1 MIPISRRLTRWLLA
15 ALLALSAGLHAES
28 VVRDRTSMADIP
40 LITGQ
45 LPQCPDNRAM
55 IKPILGTRGAVV
67 APHSLASQAGLAIL
81 QEGGNAIEATIA
93 VAATLAVVYPHM
105 TGIGGD
111 GFWLLRAPGQPM
123 LSIDACGRTGSAVHA
138 GLYGDAASIPW
149 RGPLAANTVAGTVSG
164 WAAAFAHSQAAWGGK
179 LPFARLLEAAIA
191 YARDGFPVTHSQ
203 EENTRAKRAELEA
216 LPGFTA
222 SFMPDGEVPRYGARH
237 RFPAL
242 AATLQQ
248 LADAGPDDFYQGDL
262 AQMIAQD
269 LAQVGSP
276 VDAADL
282 AAHQASLQPPLSLQL
297 AAGRLYNLAPP
308 TQGLA
313 SLLIL
318 GAYERLHQPGWS
330 PDNAEGIHA
339 LVEAT
344 KQAFLLRD
352 RHVADPARMTLAAT
366 ELLTDAVLQ
375 RLAAAVQLESASP
388 WPAPASDGDTT
399 WMGVIDAQGR
409 AVSMIQ
415 SIYFE
420 FGSGVVLPTTG
431 ICWQNR
437 GCSFDL
443 APGRL
448 RSLAPRTKPFHTL
461 NPALAEL
468 ADGRL
473 LVYGTMGGEGQPQTQ
488 AAVFART
495 VWGGHNVRSAI
506 AAPRWLLGRTW
517 AEPSTT
523 LKLEARYAPAIID
536 RLRALGHPVE
546 VVADF
551 DERMGHA
558 GALMLHPE
566 GWIEGGED
574 PRSDGGVA
582 AW

>member
-1 MIPISRRLTRWLLA
+1 
-15 ALLALSAGLHAES
+15 
-28 VVRDRTSMADIP
+28 
-40 LITGQ
+40 
-45 LPQCPDNRAM
+45 M
-55 IKPILGTRGAVV
+55 IKPILGRRGAVV
-67 APHSLASQAGLAIL
+67 SPHSLASQAGLDIL
-81 QEGGNAIEATIA
+81 RDGGNAIEATIA

-111 GFWLLRAPGQPM
+111 GFWLLRTPGQPVQ
-123 LSIDACGRTGSAVHA
+123 SIDACGRTGSQVHA

-164 WAAAFAHSQAAWGGK
+164 WATAWQHSRDAWGGR
-179 LPFARLLEAAIA
+179 LPFARLLESAIT
-191 YARDGFPVTHSQ
+191 YARDGFPVTGSQ
-203 EENTRAKRAELEA
+203 QQNTEAKLAELQHQ
-216 LPGFTA
+216 PGFA
-222 SFMPDGEVPRYGARH
+222 AAFLQDGQVPVYGSRH

-248 LADAGPDDFYQGDL
+248 MAHAGPDDFYRGALAEQIAADL
-262 AQMIAQD
+262 AR
-269 LAQVGSP
+269 VGSP
-276 VDAADL
+276 VNAADL
-282 AAHQASLQPPLSLQL
+282 AAQHATLQAPLSLRVRGAQ
-297 AAGRLYNLAPP
+297 LYNQAPP
-308 TQGLA
+308 TQGVA

-318 GAYERLHQPGWS
+318 GLFDRLRQPGWS
-330 PDNAEGIHA
+330 PDNLPGIHA
-339 LVEAT
+339 LIEAT
-344 KQAFLLRD
+344 KQAFILRD
-352 RHVADPARMTLAAT
+352 RHVTDPRLMQVDPQSLLSEASLEQLAGQVP
-366 ELLTDAVLQ
+366 LD
-375 RLAAAVQLESASP
+375 RASP
-388 WPAPASDGDTT
+388 WPAPVSDGDTT
-399 WMGVIDAQGR
+399 WIGVVDEQGR

-420 FGSGVVLPTTG
+420 FGSGVVLPSTG
-431 ICWQNR
+431 INWQNR

-443 APGRL
+443 RPGRL
-448 RSLAPRTKPFHTL
+448 RSLAPGVKPFHTL

-468 ADGRL
+468 DDGRL

-523 LKLEARYAPAIID
+523 LKVEARFPADVID
-536 RLRALGHPVE
+536 GLRALGHPVE

-558 GALMLHPE
+558 GALLLHPA

-574 PRSDGGVA
+574 PRSDGSVA